1 MKNSKL
7 LQITRSIKGTRLFIG
22 VMLAVMLMVLLSP
35 STQASS
41 APHGWRWYDDPK
53 KTKVKK
59 QKKPPQH
66 NTVTRTL
73 SATEQLAWFQK
84 EHKEVTAAAT
94 IDPKNKEKQA
104 RLMRFNQ
111 YVSNQSSQTGMTFKQ
126 VLLENPDLSYI
137 KDRPVEQAARS
148 TYLLLEREKKVQA
161 VKQMVS
167 EGWGFFFI
175 YEGKDPI
182 SQKLAP
188 SIQRFANTH
197 GIELLGITKDSVE
210 IKSIDNNIADEKN
223 LQVPYTPA
231 LILVNP
237 KTQEM
242 KPLVYGFI
250 ATEDLLGRFYNVATD
265 YQESD
270 F

>member
-1 MKNSKL
+1 MAANNPL
-7 LQITRSIKGTRLFIG
+7 IKMRPMGALAIMFVM
-22 VMLAVMLMVLLSP
+22 VMLSMTISSP
-35 STQASS
+35 SQASD
-41 APHGWRWYDDPK
+41 APHGWRWYEDPK
-53 KTKVKK
+53 KPTIKK

-73 SATEQLAWFQK
+73 SATKQLEWFQK
-84 EHKEVTAAAT
+84 EHKEVIAAAT
-94 IDPKNKEKQA
+94 IDPKNKQKQE

-111 YVSNQSSQTGMTFKQ
+111 YISKQTSQTGMTFKE

-148 TYLLLEREKKVQA
+148 TYLLLEREKKVLA

-188 SIQRFANTH
+188 SIQRFSNTH
-197 GIELLGITKDSVE
+197 GIELLGVTKDKVE
-210 IKSIDNNIADEKN
+210 ISAIDNNVADNKN

-237 KTQEM
+237 KTQKM